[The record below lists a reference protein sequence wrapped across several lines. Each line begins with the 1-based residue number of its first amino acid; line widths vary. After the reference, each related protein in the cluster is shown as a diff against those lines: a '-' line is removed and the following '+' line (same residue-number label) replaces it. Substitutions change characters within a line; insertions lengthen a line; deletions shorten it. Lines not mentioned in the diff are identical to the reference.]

1 MESFDFSIFSTEK
14 FQPCNGGDVTMH
26 TNQEVEGMRSG
37 EENCEREQRQGQGQG
52 HGNRHG
58 QRRYGEPEPLEEKT
72 LEQMLDKIPVGWFH
86 YRLLLICG
94 LAFMADGMVTQ
105 VCSII

>member
-1 MESFDFSIFSTEK
+1 MESFDLLDKNPTL
-14 FQPCNGGDVTMH
+14 QLCNGGDVTMH
-26 TNQEVEGMRSG
+26 NNQEVEGMRSG
-37 EENCEREQRQGQGQG
+37 EEKNCEREQRQGQGQG
-52 HGNRHG
+52 QG
-58 QRRYGEPEPLEEKT
+58 QRRYGERDSPLEEKT